1 LPIAGVYIGFRGG
14 LIVDPNGH
22 WRRTMP
28 LTFYYASGSPYAWR
42 VWLALEHKGIP
53 YERKTLSFEAGDL
66 HKPEFLALNPRH
78 KVPVIV
84 DDGFALYES
93 AAIVEYLEDRWP
105 QKPRLFSADLRQRAV
120 QRRMVR
126 EADQYFAEALER
138 LVDAVLFTPQER
150 WSEERIAGA
159 WADVQKELALWEAA
173 IAGDFVAGALSA
185 VDFTLYPEVALAL
198 RIARRRPGLVTDDP
212 TSPKVAAWMRRMEA
226 MPCVQKTWPPHWK

>member
-1 LPIAGVYIGFRGG
+1 MADSRNADASNAKV
-14 LIVDPNGH
+14 
-22 WRRTMP
+22 

-53 YERKTLSFEAGDL
+53 YELKTLSFDAGDL
-66 HKPEFLALNPRH
+66 KTPEFTALNPRQ

-93 AAIVEYLEDRWP
+93 AAIVEYLEDKKP
-105 QKPRLFSADLRQRAV
+105 GEPRLFSTDLRQRAL

-126 EADQYFAEALER
+126 EADQYFATAMEH

-150 WSEERIAGA
+150 WSEDQIAGA
-159 WADVQKELALWEAA
+159 RADVQKELAVWETT
-173 IAGDFVAGALSA
+173 ITGEYVVGALSA

-198 RIARRRPGLVTDDP
+198 RIARRTARPLAAELIGPRLT
-212 TSPKVAAWMRRMEA
+212 AWMRRME
-226 MPCVQKTWPPHWK
+226 MLPCTRKTWPPHWK